1 MKGLSVFC
9 AITPHINL
17 LEVAKLWAHP
27 SRAPVV
33 HQNCN
38 SFQSSGKSAN
48 ALLKSIF
55 NEIRYALDRGEVNLA
70 RSLILSE
77 ACFTSYFLNNT
88 TVLVEFL
95 ESFKTWP
102 ELDADEIEK
111 MRSSTTLK
119 NVFAGTS
126 TCASLAQNIE
136 SVQNRVGMVR
146 YLLLPP
152 WLLQCNS
159 EKLHK
164 SLEIVE
170 IEFVEKGVGTKH
182 IVRLRSGHTFRTLF
196 ILLAHEANIDSQYV
210 RITHKDRPMF
220 LSTCA
225 NQKVEDLG
233 ICDGDVM
240 TYLNTQQSLR
250 AASQDVKL
258 DSPKTT
264 RKSGKA
270 VKKATTGN
278 MKKRHS
284 SNVQPSY
291 NLGEKAKELHSK
303 LLSQLF
309 EEAEPVFREIRK
321 TLNDLNIQRSNKNDK
336 KRTTS
341 KSQVNNPSDVGVGN
355 APGQIMFP
363 IVVGN
368 VDDLYKSSKRSSG
381 RTKNGARRLSIDL
394 HGCTTDEALRK
405 LDESLPRWIDSAMMG
420 SHPFVKAVD
429 IITGGGKQIISE
441 AVEFWIKSNIQ
452 VARRPKSFVL

>member
-1 MKGLSVFC
+1 M
-9 AITPHINL
+9 
-17 LEVAKLWAHP
+17 
-27 SRAPVV
+27 
-33 HQNCN
+33 
-38 SFQSSGKSAN
+38 
-48 ALLKSIF
+48 F

-210 RITHKDRPMF
+210 RITH
-220 LSTCA
+220 
-225 NQKVEDLG
+225 
-233 ICDGDVM
+233 
-240 TYLNTQQSLR
+240 
-250 AASQDVKL
+250 
-258 DSPKTT
+258 
-264 RKSGKA
+264 
-270 VKKATTGN
+270 N
-278 MKKRHS
+278 MCK
-284 SNVQPSY
+284 
-291 NLGEKAKELHSK
+291 
-303 LLSQLF
+303 
-309 EEAEPVFREIRK
+309 
-321 TLNDLNIQRSNKNDK
+321 
-336 KRTTS
+336 
-341 KSQVNNPSDVGVGN
+341 
-355 APGQIMFP
+355 
-363 IVVGN
+363 
-368 VDDLYKSSKRSSG
+368 
-381 RTKNGARRLSIDL
+381 
-394 HGCTTDEALRK
+394 
-405 LDESLPRWIDSAMMG
+405 
-420 SHPFVKAVD
+420 
-429 IITGGGKQIISE
+429 
-441 AVEFWIKSNIQ
+441 
-452 VARRPKSFVL
+452 PKS